1 MNPIVLDWP
10 GGNHA
15 FQLRLGELHQLQ
27 EKTDAGPEFLLRK
40 LQAGQWSA
48 SELRE
53 ILRLGLVGG
62 GLDHA
67 SAVKAVDRALGN
79 VPLMEFK
86 VAALAVLIA
95 ALYGPPDDEVGK
107 NSPVEP
113 TPAESE
119 KTDDGGSA
127 TLSATARP
135 VVGRRKRSAK

>member
-1 MNPIVLDWP
+1 MGPIIIDWP

-27 EKTDAGPEFLLRK
+27 EKTDSGPEFLLRK
-40 LQAGQWSA
+40 LQAGQWAA
-48 SELRE
+48 SDLRE

-67 SAVKAVDRALGN
+67 SAVKAVDCALNN
-79 VPLMEFK
+79 VPLMDFK
-86 VAALAVLIA
+86 VPALAVLVA

-127 TLSATARP
+127 TSTASALPQAS
-135 VVGRRKRSAK
+135 RRKRSPK